1 MRAWIIAMLLGTT
14 GIAWGAEAGAGNTA
28 TLAEAVSSGKLI
40 FSLRPRYEWVD
51 QANFAETAEGLTMRT
66 ILGWQ
71 TGSWKQFSAKAT
83 GIGVTQ
89 FVDNFNDTLNGK
101 TQYPVIADPDY
112 TDVNELYLDYA
123 GIPDTLL
130 RGGRQQIV
138 LDQAR
143 FVGNV
148 AFRQLMQVF
157 NAVTAENRSLKN
169 TDLYAGYLWRIRTV
183 TSRQYQTSTSLLHGR
198 YALTPYDDLIA
209 FGYFQDQENAIPNT
223 AFQGPPPTNT
233 SNQILGIRG
242 SGAHPMSDT
251 WKLLYIAELA
261 TQTDYAGGDPRIDA
275 DYLHLGGG
283 AQFGVHSL
291 RIDYELLGSNDGRYA
306 FQTPLGTN
314 HLYQGWADQFLVTPS
329 QGIRD
334 IYATYAGKIQKASL
348 EAAYHQFDAD
358 YGGLDFGNE
367 LDLGLSYPLHTKL
380 LGKLEYADYQAGD
393 TGTGKSDTTKFWVT
407 LLFNW

>member
-1 MRAWIIAMLLGTT
+1 MRAWIIAILLGTT
-14 GIAWGAEAGAGNTA
+14 SVAFGAETEDSA
-28 TLAEAVSSGKLI
+28 TLGEAITSGKLI
-40 FSLRPRYEWVD
+40 FNLRPRYEWVD
-51 QANFAETAEGLTMRT
+51 QANIAETAEGLTMRT

-71 TGSWKQFSAKAT
+71 TGSWKQLSAKAT

-123 GIPDTLL
+123 GLPETLL
-130 RGGRQQIV
+130 RAGRQQIV

-157 NAVTAENRSLKN
+157 NAVTAQNKSLKN
-169 TDLYAGYLWRIRTV
+169 TDLYAGYLWHIRTV
-183 TSRQYQTSTSLLHGR
+183 TTKQLQTSTSLLHGR
-198 YALTPYDDLIA
+198 YGLTPNDDLIA
-209 FGYFQDQENAIPNT
+209 FGYFQDQDNAIPST
-223 AFQGPPPTNT
+223 AFQGPAPTNT

-242 SGAHPMSDT
+242 SGAHPMRGE
-251 WKLLYIAELA
+251 WKLLYIAEFA
-261 TQTDYAGGDPRIDA
+261 TQTDYAGGDARIDA

-283 AQFGVHSL
+283 AQIGTHSV
-291 RIDYELLGSNDGRYA
+291 RIDYELLGSNDGQYA

-314 HLYQGWADQFLVTPS
+314 HLYQGWADLFLVTPP

-334 IYATYAGKIQKASL
+334 IYATYLGKIQKASL
-348 EAAYHQFDAD
+348 QAAYHRFDAD
-358 YGGLDFGNE
+358 YGGLDFGRE
-367 LDLGLSYPLHTKL
+367 LDLGVSYPLHKKL
-380 LGKLEYADYQAGD
+380 VGTIEYADYQAGN
-393 TGTGKSDTTKFWVT
+393 TAAGKPDTTKLWVT

>member
-1 MRAWIIAMLLGTT
+1 MRIWIIAVVLG
-14 GIAWGAEAGAGNTA
+14 AAGAGWTGMA
-28 TLAEAVSSGKLI
+28 SAQESASAEDAIRSGKLI
-40 FSLRPRYEWVD
+40 FNLRPRYEYVD

-66 ILGWQ
+66 VLGWQ
-71 TGSWKQFSAKAT
+71 TGSWKQFSARAT

-89 FVDNFNDTLNGK
+89 FIDNFNDTLNGK

-130 RGGRQQIV
+130 RAGRQQIV

-157 NAVTAENRSLKN
+157 NAVTAENKSLNN

-198 YALTPYDDLIA
+198 YALTPNDDLTA
-209 FGYFQDQENAIPNT
+209 YGYFQDQENAIVST
-223 AFQGPPPTNT
+223 AFQGAAPTNT

-242 SGAHPMSDT
+242 SGAHPMSDA
-251 WKLLYIAELA
+251 WKLLYVAELA

-283 AQFGVHSL
+283 AQIATHSL
-291 RIDYELLGSNDGRYA
+291 RIDYELLGSNDGQYA

-314 HLYQGWADQFLVTPS
+314 HLYQGWADQFLVTPTK
-329 QGIRD
+329 GIRD
-334 IYATYAGKIQKASL
+334 IYATYVGKIQKASL
-348 EAAYHQFDAD
+348 QAAYHQFDAD

-367 LDLGLSYPLHTKL
+367 LDLGFSYPLHKKL
-380 LGKLEYADYQAGD
+380 TGKIEYADYQAGD
-393 TGTGKSDTTKFWVT
+393 PGTGKSDTTKFWVT
-407 LLFNW
+407 LIFNW